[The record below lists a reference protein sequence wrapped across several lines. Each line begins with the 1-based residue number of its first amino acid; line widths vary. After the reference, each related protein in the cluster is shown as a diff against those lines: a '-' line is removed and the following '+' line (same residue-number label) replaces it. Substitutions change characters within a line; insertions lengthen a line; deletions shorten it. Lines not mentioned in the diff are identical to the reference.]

1 MVSIIAKEDL
11 KKAWLIKAVSEYG
24 DTCNDFTPCL
34 KNWTKHPSAAKLLL
48 SARLSVGLRNKEKL
62 RTFGA
67 QVQSCEAAIRIIVE
81 STQLC

>member
-11 KKAWLIKAVSEYG
+11 KKAGLIKAVSEYG
-24 DTCNDFTPCL
+24 DTCNEFTQCL
-34 KNWTKHPSAAKLLL
+34 KNWTKHSSAAKLLL
-48 SARLSVGLRNKEKL
+48 SARLSVGLQNKEKL

-67 QVQSCEAAIRIIVE
+67 QVQSCEAAIRITVE